1 MKKKDVVAMTAT
13 MKKRKKTR
21 MKRKRMGCLL
31 LLLLRRLL
39 LLLLLL
45 PLRFVGCGG
54 GYDGDGGDPT
64 EDLRDCGIT
73 TSVENVVVDVV
84 GGEQSPPCCWYCFC
98 LC

>member
-31 LLLLRRLL
+31 LLLLRRL